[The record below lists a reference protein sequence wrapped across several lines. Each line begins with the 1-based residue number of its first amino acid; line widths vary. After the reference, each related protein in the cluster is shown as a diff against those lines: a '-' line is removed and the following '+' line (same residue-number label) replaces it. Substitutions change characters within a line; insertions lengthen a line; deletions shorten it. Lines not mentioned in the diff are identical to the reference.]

1 MCALFCIT
9 IALINLFDL
18 NGKTFST
25 VTSYFCECEV
35 FLQSGRAG
43 HESSRCATGSNGLNL
58 HAELNVNAEYVD
70 FQFASRWVEEY
81 HLLSVH

>member
-1 MCALFCIT
+1 MFMCALFCIT

-25 VTSYFCECEV
+25 VTSIFCDCEV

-43 HESSRCATGSNGLNL
+43 HEFKRS
-58 HAELNVNAEYVD
+58 ELARRT
-70 FQFASRWVEEY
+70 QRKCGIR
-81 HLLSVH
+81 